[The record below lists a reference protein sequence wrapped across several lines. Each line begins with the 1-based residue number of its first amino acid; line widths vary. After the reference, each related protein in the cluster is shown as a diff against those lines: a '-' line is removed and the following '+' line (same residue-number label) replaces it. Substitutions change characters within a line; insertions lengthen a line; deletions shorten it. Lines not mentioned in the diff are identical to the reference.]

1 MSEIGNRE
9 SMPIRISPTTIDK
22 GYIEEIEEL
31 SGQNVHQCFQC
42 GTCGGS
48 CPMAH
53 YMDAL
58 PRKIMH
64 LLQLGLKEEI
74 ERQNTCWVC
83 SSCYACSVRCPR
95 GVDLARVMEAIRLMT
110 LRKNLNFIEPSQL
123 SAEIMKEYPGIALVS
138 GFRKLTS

>member
-1 MSEIGNRE
+1 
-9 SMPIRISPTTIDK
+9 MPIKISPKTIDR
-22 GYIEEIEEL
+22 GHIEKIGEL

-53 YMDAL
+53 HMDAL

-64 LLQLGLKEEI
+64 LLQLGLTQEI
-74 ERQNTCWVC
+74 EMQNTCLVC
-83 SSCYACSVRCPR
+83 SSCHACSVRCPR

-110 LRKNLNFIEPSQL
+110 LRKNQNFIEPSQL
-123 SAEIMKEYPGIALVS
+123 PAKIMKEYPGIAMVS
-138 GFRKLTS
+138 AFRKLTS

>member
-1 MSEIGNRE
+1 MK
-9 SMPIRISPTTIDK
+9 IDTSRHARLNK
-22 GYIEEIEEL
+22 RTVDRGYAEKIAEL

-53 YMDAL
+53 HMDAL

-64 LLQLGLKEEI
+64 LLQFGLRREI
-74 ERQNTCWVC
+74 ERQNSCWLC
-83 SSCYACSVRCPR
+83 SSCHTCSVRCPR

-110 LRKNLNFIEPSQL
+110 LRKNKNFIEPSQL
-123 SAEIMKEYPGIALVS
+123 PIETVKEYPGIAFVS
-138 GFRKLTS
+138 AFRKLTS